1 MGPDLLPVDA
11 EHHVLAG
18 LVPHQPPEELSVG
31 LAPLGLGH
39 GGQHLVVKQQLPDG
53 VSQKAK
59 RVGRPR
65 QKDVSLNHHN
75 KRIQQRRF
83 DVKDCEIILEALKQ
97 GKPSIHDIVQAE
109 YELKIAQ
116 DDLDLAVLDR
126 ANAVAEGLTI
136 ISDEDEDS
144 LMGVLDRKMFL

>member
-1 MGPDLLPVDA
+1 M
-11 EHHVLAG
+11 
-18 LVPHQPPEELSVG
+18 
-31 LAPLGLGH
+31 
-39 GGQHLVVKQQLPDG
+39 
-53 VSQKAK
+53 
-59 RVGRPR
+59 
-65 QKDVSLNHHN
+65 
-75 KRIQQRRF
+75 
-83 DVKDCEIILEALKQ
+83 EALKQ